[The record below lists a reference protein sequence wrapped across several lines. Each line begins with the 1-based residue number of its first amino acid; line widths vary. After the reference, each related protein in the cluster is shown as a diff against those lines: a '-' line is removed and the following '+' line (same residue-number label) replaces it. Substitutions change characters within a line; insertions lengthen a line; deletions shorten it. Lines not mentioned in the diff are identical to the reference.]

1 MKKRVFAFLLA
12 VISAGCGG
20 KSTSVATAPDR
31 EDNQTADQAP
41 DQAADKASD
50 IVILFTNDVHCG
62 VDDNIGY
69 AGLAEYK
76 NRVSA
81 QDNYVLLA
89 DAGDFSQGAPIGT
102 LSKGKYLIDIMK
114 KVGYDFCI
122 PGNHEFDYNM
132 ENFLSNCY
140 DLNNIIFSA
149 NFIDLRD
156 NKTVLN
162 PYKMFEL
169 GNKKVALVGAT
180 TPESFTKS
188 TPAYF
193 QDGNGNYIYTLSE
206 DSSGA
211 KLYSSIQTAV
221 DSAKAEGA
229 DYVILVG
236 HLGIDGTT
244 DRWKSTTVIAN
255 TTGIDAVIDGHSHE
269 VYTNMVKNKAGKEI
283 LLAQTG
289 TKLKNIGQLTID
301 KEGNISAQMIDNVPP
316 TDGSPLEDEKGKKIN
331 AKDSAIDSY
340 VKSIQAKYQDSIKE
354 VIVKDNKVDLTINFP
369 ETDKRAVRSAETNL
383 GDLCADAYRVVMGA
397 DIGFMN
403 GGGVRKSIKVGDIT
417 YEDCLNV
424 MPFNNMATL
433 IKCKGQVIKDALEM
447 GAHMLPEENGGFIQV
462 SGLTYTIDATIP
474 SSVKLDEKNNFISVD
489 GEYRV
494 RDIKVGGAD
503 LDVNKDYTLACHDY
517 MLMNGGDG
525 FVMFKGT
532 EVLKDRLM
540 PDVDVLVD
548 YLKAEGTD
556 AYAKLEGEGRIKI
569 VK

>member
-1 MKKRVFAFLLA
+1 MKNIAKKLLA
-12 VISAGCGG
+12 IFVSLMFVLATFTACGNNGQAQAGSA
-20 KSTSVATAPDR
+20 TP
-31 EDNQTADQAP
+31 N
-41 DQAADKASD
+41 DKD

-193 QDGNGNYIYTLSE
+193 QDSNGNYIYTLSE
-206 DSSGA
+206 DSSGT

-331 AKDSAIDSY
+331 AKYSAIDSY

-474 SSVKLDEKNNFISVD
+474 SSVKLDEKNNFVSVD

>member
-1 MKKRVFAFLLA
+1 MQYIMKNIAKKLLA
-12 VISAGCGG
+12 IFVSLMFVLATFTACGNNGQAQAGSA
-20 KSTSVATAPDR
+20 TP
-31 EDNQTADQAP
+31 N
-41 DQAADKASD
+41 DKD

-193 QDGNGNYIYTLSE
+193 QDSNGNYIYTLSE

>member
-1 MKKRVFAFLLA
+1 MKKHLSKVLSLIMSLILVASLF
-12 VISAGCGG
+12 VGCG
-20 KSTSVATAPDR
+20 SS
-31 EDNQTADQAP
+31 QTATKNVEP
-41 DQAADKASD
+41 NDKD

-76 NRVSA
+76 KRVTNE
-81 QDNYVLLA
+81 DNYVLLV

-132 ENFLSNCY
+132 QNFLSNTVE
-140 DLNNIIFSA
+140 LNGLIHCA
-149 NFIDLRD
+149 NFIDL
-156 NKTVLN
+156 KTNQPVLN
-162 PYKMFEL
+162 PYKIFTL

-193 QDGNGNYIYTLSE
+193 QDENGNYIYSLSE
-206 DSSGA
+206 DNNGS
-211 KLYSSIQTAV
+211 KLYASIQTAV
-221 DSAKAEGA
+221 DGAKAEGA
-229 DYVILVG
+229 DYIILVG

-244 DRWKSTTVIAN
+244 DRWKSTTVIKN
-255 TTGIDAVIDGHSHE
+255 ITGVDAVIDGHSHE
-269 VYTNMVKNKAGKEI
+269 VYTENVPDKKGNKI

-289 TKLKNIGQLTID
+289 TKLKNIGQLTIS
-301 KEGNISAQMIDNVPP
+301 KEGEISATIIDNVPP

-331 AKDSAIDSY
+331 AKDADVDSY
-340 VKSIQAKYQDSIKE
+340 IKNIQNKYKDSIKE
-354 VIVKDNKVDLTINFP
+354 VIVKDNKVDLTIYFP
-369 ETDKRAVRSAETNL
+369 NTEDRAVRKSETNL
-383 GDLCADAYRVVMGA
+383 GDLCADAYRVVLGA

-403 GGGVRKSIKVGDIT
+403 GGGIRKSIPVGDIT
-417 YEDCLNV
+417 YENCLNV

-433 IKCKGQVIKDALEM
+433 IKCKGKVIKDALEM
-447 GAHMLPEENGGFIQV
+447 GANRLPEENGGFIQV

-474 SSVKLDEKNNFISVD
+474 TSVKLDEKENFVSVD

-494 RDIKVGGAD
+494 RDIKVGGED
-503 LDVNKDYTLACHDY
+503 LDLNKEYTVACHDY

-532 EVLKDRLM
+532 EVLKDRVS

-548 YLKAEGTD
+548 YLKAEGTS
-556 AYAKLEGEGRIKI
+556 AYTNLEGEGRITI
-569 VK
+569 IQ

>member
-1 MKKRVFAFLLA
+1 MKNIAKKLLA
-12 VISAGCGG
+12 IFVSLMFVLATFTACENNGQAQAGSA
-20 KSTSVATAPDR
+20 TP
-31 EDNQTADQAP
+31 N
-41 DQAADKASD
+41 DKD

-397 DIGFMN
+397 DIGFIN

>member
-1 MKKRVFAFLLA
+1 MKNIAKKLLA
-12 VISAGCGG
+12 IFVSLMFVLATFTACGNNGQAQAGSA
-20 KSTSVATAPDR
+20 TP
-31 EDNQTADQAP
+31 N
-41 DQAADKASD
+41 DKD

-193 QDGNGNYIYTLSE
+193 QDSNGNYIYTLSE

-556 AYAKLEGEGRIKI
+556 AYAKLEGERRIKI

>member
-1 MKKRVFAFLLA
+1 MKNIAKKLLA
-12 VISAGCGG
+12 IFVSLMFVLATFTACGNNGQAQAGSA
-20 KSTSVATAPDR
+20 TP
-31 EDNQTADQAP
+31 N
-41 DQAADKASD
+41 DKD

-193 QDGNGNYIYTLSE
+193 QDSNGNYIYTLSE

-340 VKSIQAKYQDSIKE
+340 VKNIQAKYQDSIKE
-354 VIVKDNKVDLTINFP
+354 VIVKDSKVDLTINFP

>member
-1 MKKRVFAFLLA
+1 MKNIAKKLLA
-12 VISAGCGG
+12 IFVSLMFVLATFTACGNNGQAQAGSA
-20 KSTSVATAPDR
+20 TP
-31 EDNQTADQAP
+31 N
-41 DQAADKASD
+41 DKD